1 MAEYQDREHF
11 IPLRKSDLIELLS
24 RDKQLSAAEREPF
37 RQFCTLVSAVFHF
50 EYLRQLEDLKDT
62 YAPFDPDA
70 DTKPLQP
77 VSDAQR
83 LKNEVELFEKFT
95 SLMERANFKRLKRE
109 EVERALQE
117 VASVSG
123 INTHVDL
130 GMFESLELFVR
141 GDVMGT
147 HSPPLVGQAGQNGR
161 NPHPAL
167 PAPRADREASAAQA
181 TRPRH
186 RHLAG
191 VPEDFQG
198 HPQGGSGYALARRTV
213 RFSRLDQAL
222 IIYPLAAGI
231 GLTLYN
237 IGASIMESSLAA
249 AGSLVTWGLA
259 GAIGGYGY
267 KSYHSYQVKKQD
279 YSLKLTKSLYYKSLD
294 NNTGVLMRLLDEA
307 EEQECRETFLAY
319 FCLWKYAPPEGWTAE
334 QLDDYVELY
343 LEGNAN
349 LKVDFE
355 IGDALA
361 KLERL
366 KIVRKIGDSL
376 PRPTARQGVGDAR
389 LDVGQLFQVQSVGTG
404 ASRRSSNL
412 SSRLAEATRPQ
423 VKLWRSNA
431 KWRSTSS
438 DVPNG
443 SPLGRMV
450 VGSLSTVPTFSASST
465 ASTPRP
471 RQATSN
477 SVCRSCLWSGRL
489 ANPTRPSVFRGEPS
503 MRSGSLPI
511 ASARSSE
518 VLSEPEA

>member
-11 IPLRKSDLIELLS
+11 IPVRKSDLIELLCH
-24 RDKQLSAAEREPF
+24 DKQLSASERGPF
-37 RQFCTLVSAVFHF
+37 RQFCTLVSSVFHF
-50 EYLRQLEDLKDT
+50 EYLRQLEDLKDA

-70 DTKPLQP
+70 DTKPLHP

-83 LKNEVELFEKFT
+83 HKNEEQLFDKFIT
-95 SLMERANFKRLKRE
+95 LMERANFKRLQRE

-130 GMFESLELFVR
+130 DMFQRMELFVR
-141 GDVMGT
+141 GDVMGRI
-147 HSPPLVGQAGQNGR
+147 HRRSWWKLGKKEEIHIPLYQRLVLIVKLQ
-161 NPHPAL
+161 PHKRLDRDIDTSRVYLKVFKEIPKADQDMLL
-167 PAPRADREASAAQA
+167 P
-181 TRPRH
+181 
-186 RHLAG
+186 G
-191 VPEDFQG
+191 
-198 HPQGGSGYALARRTV
+198 ARV

-231 GLTLYN
+231 GLTMYN
-237 IGASIMESSLAA
+237 IIGASLKEASFAA
-249 AGSLVTWGLA
+249 AGSLLTWGLA

-319 FCLWKYAPPEGWTAE
+319 FCLWKYAPPEGWSAE

-366 KIVRKIGDSL
+366 QIVRKTGNTYHAQ
-376 PRPTARQGVGDAR
+376 P
-389 LDVGQLFQVQSVGTG
+389 LDK
-404 ASRRSSNL
+404 A
-412 SSRLAEATRPQ
+412 LAMLDETWDNYF
-423 VKLWRSNA
+423 KY
-431 KWRSTSS
+431 
-438 DVPNG
+438 
-443 SPLGRMV
+443 
-450 VGSLSTVPTFSASST
+450 
-465 ASTPRP
+465 
-471 RQATSN
+471 
-477 SVCRSCLWSGRL
+477 
-489 ANPTRPSVFRGEPS
+489 ANPEPAQA
-503 MRSGSLPI
+503 PI
-511 ASARSSE
+511 
-518 VLSEPEA
+518 V